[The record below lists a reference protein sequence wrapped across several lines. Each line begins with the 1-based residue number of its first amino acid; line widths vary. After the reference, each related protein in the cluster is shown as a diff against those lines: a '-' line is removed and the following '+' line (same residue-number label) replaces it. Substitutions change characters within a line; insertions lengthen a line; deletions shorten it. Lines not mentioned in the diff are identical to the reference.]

1 MAEFAAQ
8 WGNSQELY
16 QCVRW
21 LAPKKHK
28 QTIRLRTKTGDLMS
42 PAEECA
48 ALHQHAVALFAGPET
63 EYPRLLPLTP
73 DLLEAERWEY
83 ALSLIKSNKAVPAT
97 EPSGQ
102 VWKEQRHTA
111 AQELACIA
119 RQSLCADVPSIPQDW
134 TTVQLIWLAKPGK
147 TPSCPGNLRS
157 IGLMPVDSKA
167 FMIVLSTAAEPY
179 IIAHLSDAPQYAYR
193 AQAGTADALLR
204 ASQHCNEVRSLVGT
218 HHQDHTAK
226 ILGVEAPLLSGGIMC
241 NLDLAK
247 AFDTVPHCDLYFSMV
262 EAQIPAALAGAIL
275 HVYVQTVCII
285 DHGGRRKTAQMH
297 RGIRQGC
304 PLSPIIYACFTARFC
319 RLLGAKLGQGWSGRH
334 MTAFADDT
342 HGFWMLR
349 QVSDFKKAIIEL
361 RVMIDTLGSI
371 GMTINFSKSVIAIIM
386 RGNAAA
392 GLYKKHF
399 RHQHGAQHLRLTAQP
414 RRDAY
419 LPCAPKM
426 VYLGAV
432 LSYDNFEGQTVQ
444 HRVDKATSFFSY
456 AEFCASVDP

>member
-1 MAEFAAQ
+1 
-8 WGNSQELY
+8 
-16 QCVRW
+16 
-21 LAPKKHK
+21 
-28 QTIRLRTKTGDLMS
+28 
-42 PAEECA
+42 
-48 ALHQHAVALFAGPET
+48 
-63 EYPRLLPLTP
+63 
-73 DLLEAERWEY
+73 
-83 ALSLIKSNKAVPAT
+83 
-97 EPSGQ
+97 
-102 VWKEQRHTA
+102 
-111 AQELACIA
+111 
-119 RQSLCADVPSIPQDW
+119 
-134 TTVQLIWLAKPGK
+134 
-147 TPSCPGNLRS
+147 
-157 IGLMPVDSKA
+157 
-167 FMIVLSTAAEPY
+167 MIVLSTAAEPY

-262 EAQIPAALAGAIL
+262 EAQIPEALAGAIL

-319 RLLGAKLGQGWSGRH
+319 RLLDAKLGQGWSGRH

-392 GLYKKHF
+392 GNLFRQLRGVLRKRGPLTAGYRLRIYKAIVMSSLLYSLNGIGVTAEVVNKLSSIM
-399 RHQHGAQHLRLTAQP
+399 ATHLRKVLRIYEHGVTNLAVLDQDGLQPLQLLHNRALRLQQSIQNDHNRSAALKHLEAKRAHTIVLQIEAHQAQP
-414 RRDAY
+414 DGLSIQYVAKEAVCAIECPICGLAY
-419 LPCAPKM
+419 GTPEGLYPCISTIGIRKCSNSPGCTSVAWICTVWSTGLQVLPYSTLRLELAPQ
-426 VYLGAV
+426 A
-432 LSYDNFEGQTVQ
+432 
-444 HRVDKATSFFSY
+444 H
-456 AEFCASVDP
+456 